1 MSAAAAAGGAAAA
14 SALRI
19 ETEAGA
25 ITLQLRPDAAPETV
39 KYILQCVA
47 SRLYDG
53 REFYRSDFV
62 IQFGLHGSGVE
73 NPHGNLSVNE
83 TSKHAKLSNLRG
95 SCSVA
100 HWDVPDCAH
109 SAPQSWASVG
119 TRAVLKRFARRWQH
133 GVLHQPRREHP
144 PRRGVR
150 RLLCLC
156 RSGSRRRGV
165 LRSRGSD
172 RSDGQGRAQNTD
184 RPRARRLSN
193 GSVRVSADE

>member
-1 MSAAAAAGGAAAA
+1 MSAAAAAAGGAAAA

-25 ITLQLRPDAAPETV
+25 ITLRLRPDAAPETV

-109 SAPQSWASVG
+109 SAPQS
-119 TRAVLKRFARRWQH
+119 
-133 GVLHQPRREHP
+133 PR
-144 PRRGVR
+144 
-150 RLLCLC
+150 
-156 RSGSRRRGV
+156 
-165 LRSRGSD
+165 LRVSPL
-172 RSDGQGRAQNTD
+172 SDGLRPYMQPCSHVAAILRRAEATTLGPLM
-184 RPRARRLSN
+184 R
-193 GSVRVSADE
+193 